1 MGLNLRVL
9 RLIDRM
15 RKIAFGPGTARVVVS
30 SDKPS
35 SSGQSNIPESRL
47 GQFMARAEKY
57 KDPEDMF
64 AETRMSFGEHIEE
77 LRYYL
82 LRGIVGFVIAVFL
95 SFAIGKEVL
104 YGFFVYPVEQQ
115 LGDYYEAVQKKH
127 EAKALKEIRA
137 DPSHKAHKA
146 VVTKLQFLKNPK
158 VGEGVDDPSKIPEEE
173 WVTTIVRVLDPVEL
187 VNALSPSQRLLAPRP
202 SFKTFGVTE
211 AFLVYFKVCL
221 LCGLVI
227 GSPWIFWQVWMFIA
241 AGLYPQEKRLVHVYM
256 PISLVLFL
264 LGAVSCQ
271 FVVLPKAVSALLWF
285 NDWLGFEPDLRLNE
299 WLSFAI
305 ILPVVFGL
313 SFETPLVMLFLER
326 LGVMTVESYRA
337 KRRIAFFVL
346 AVISAMNP
354 GLDAFS
360 MLFQWVALCLLY
372 ELGIWL
378 CIWSPQ
384 QPAFEGDVPEPDE
397 LVEV

>member
-1 MGLNLRVL
+1 
-9 RLIDRM
+9 
-15 RKIAFGPGTARVVVS
+15 
-30 SDKPS
+30 
-35 SSGQSNIPESRL
+35 
-47 GQFMARAEKY
+47 MARAEKD
-57 KDPEDMF
+57 KDTEDMF
-64 AETRMSFGEHIEE
+64 TETRMSFGEHIEE

-137 DPSHKAHKA
+137 DPSHKAHQP
-146 VVTKLQFLKNPK
+146 VVIKLQCPKNPK

-187 VNALSPSQRLLAPRP
+187 VKALSPSQRLLAPRP

-256 PISLVLFL
+256 PISIVLFL

-285 NDWLGFEPDLRLNE
+285 NHWLGFEPDLRLNE

-326 LGVMTVESYRA
+326 LGIMTVESYRA

-360 MLFQWVALCLLY
+360 MLFQ
-372 ELGIWL
+372 
-378 CIWSPQ
+378 
-384 QPAFEGDVPEPDE
+384 
-397 LVEV
+397 